1 MHLLSFFTEATSS
14 SVAGST
20 AANMLQLLLSGLGIF
35 GIVKL
40 SKKQYRR
47 QKWFL
52 LKQFFKSKFSKKDK
66 EKGSLLFLFILMLI
80 AGIAI
85 LWLLWELGGIF
96 ALILG
101 IVGALGLLYLI
112 FQGD

>member
-1 MHLLSFFTEATSS
+1 MYLLSFFTETTSS
-14 SVAGST
+14 SVAEST
-20 AANMLQLLLSGLGIF
+20 AEMLQLLLSGLGIF

-47 QKWFL
+47 QKLFL

-101 IVGALGLLYLI
+101 IVGAIGLLYLI